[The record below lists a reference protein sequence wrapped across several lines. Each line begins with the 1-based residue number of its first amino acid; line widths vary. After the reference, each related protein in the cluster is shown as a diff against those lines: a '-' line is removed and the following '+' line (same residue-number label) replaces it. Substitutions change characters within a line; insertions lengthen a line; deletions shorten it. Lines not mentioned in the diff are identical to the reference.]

1 MFKNLLVS
9 IVLVPVLFGIY
20 AAGTRR
26 QGPGLVR
33 LLILFFI
40 YDVLYLLMLYYL
52 RYRWVG

>member
-20 AAGTRR
+20 AAGMRR

-33 LLILFFI
+33 LLVLFFI

>member
-20 AAGTRR
+20 AAGMRR